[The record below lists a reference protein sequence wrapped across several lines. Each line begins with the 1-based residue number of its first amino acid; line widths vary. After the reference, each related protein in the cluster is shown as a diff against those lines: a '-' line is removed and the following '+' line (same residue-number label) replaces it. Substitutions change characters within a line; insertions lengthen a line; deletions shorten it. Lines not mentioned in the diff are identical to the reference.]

1 MTTRARLIP
10 IALIALVCAG
20 IVAWPA
26 RAMVAPD
33 YLILPGRSI
42 GPVVVEARNPTC
54 FALLGNASRST
65 SGYDGYSQAGVG
77 GQEQPV
83 TVFTEPRW
91 SRDRE
96 TARWREASA
105 VGMKSPSRHHKNRT
119 TPLLRGSR
127 PSSSNL
133 SNQILTLL
141 MASPAV
147 LEIHRSRR
155 TSQPLGDRVTA

>member
-10 IALIALVCAG
+10 ITLIALVCAG

-26 RAMVAPD
+26 QAMVAPD

-96 TARWREASA
+96 TARSREASA
-105 VGMKSPSRHHKNRT
+105 VGMKSPPGT
-119 TPLLRGSR
+119 TNVRSHGESPVAFR
-127 PSSSNL
+127 P
-133 SNQILTLL
+133 
-141 MASPAV
+141 AD
-147 LEIHRSRR
+147 RR
-155 TSQPLGDRVTA
+155 ATY